1 MLQGARDTSM
11 KYKSGYRYVSQEAV
25 MVNVGPDLHAPLQ
38 APFASIAAESLCV
51 MAKYAWDGA
60 SFTPFKWIGTPKAW
74 LTPSLVHDA
83 LYQLFREGLL
93 DRQYREAADRLFRE
107 MLIERGVW
115 WIVAWGAYYA
125 VRVFGNFAVRKT
137 NPVRE
142 VI

>member
-1 MLQGARDTSM
+1 M

-25 MVNVGPDLHAPLQ
+25 TVKVGHALHAPLQ

-51 MAKYAWDGA
+51 MGRYAWDGA
-60 SFTPFKWIGTPKAW
+60 SFTPFKYFGTPTAW

-83 LYQLFREGLL
+83 LYQLIREGLL
-93 DRQYREAADRLFRE
+93 DRQHRAAADRLFQD

-115 WIVAWGAYYA
+115 RGLALVAYYA
-125 VRVFGNFAVRKT
+125 VRVCGNFAVRKT

-142 VI
+142 AV